1 MPWLILQ
8 PSTCHP
14 YLLWNDRFWY
24 RRVFDVLIMKDTLKK
39 GLWQKKI
46 LQTIFQELRRLRKLM
61 VCTEISHLGD
71 LTNSTTGKHNNED
84 IRKSRRRA
92 NISNSAG
99 QRGPAVKGPCCQ
111 AGGLKTDPPNQVRG
125 TDSRRLSFDTSRVC
139 SACIPSPHQ

>member
-1 MPWLILQ
+1 MA
-8 PSTCHP
+8 
-14 YLLWNDRFWY
+14 
-24 RRVFDVLIMKDTLKK
+24 
-39 GLWQKKI
+39 KKI
-46 LQTIFQELRRLRKLM
+46 LQTIFQELRRLRKLT

-125 TDSRRLSFDTSRVC
+125 TDSRRLSFDIAGCAPHASPPHISKCKRLTSISKRYQN
-139 SACIPSPHQ
+139 HGFE

>member
-1 MPWLILQ
+1 M
-8 PSTCHP
+8 
-14 YLLWNDRFWY
+14 
-24 RRVFDVLIMKDTLKK
+24 LIMKDTLKK
-39 GLWQKKI
+39 GLRQKKI

-125 TDSRRLSFDTSRVC
+125 TDSRRLSFDISRVC